1 VADAALASR
10 SYRGSMDSG
19 PRRGTAWSTPA
30 IWGSALAIGAF
41 QLVGSFGAAA
51 NQPDRR
57 GMDAVAVALLVLSAL
72 ALALRGRWPLLAVAL
87 TVGVVDVWVALGYA
101 YGPIFLGAV
110 VALVTAI
117 LDGRRRATWLLA
129 GIGYAGFVVAALVD
143 PYHEGSSLGLLFAV
157 AAWLVVVL
165 ALAELARVRRDQ
177 IVERRR
183 AAALDAERRR
193 DEQRLA
199 LAQDLHDVLAHTLS
213 MINVQAGVALH
224 LVDEHPEQAK
234 PALTAIKAGSAE
246 ALGELRTALDVLRHG
261 ETAPRTPAPR
271 LAELP
276 ALLDSVRAGGLAL
289 TYDGPEVPPD
299 LAPATEQ
306 AAYRIVQEALTNV
319 TRHAH
324 ARHATVRVRYDDGV
338 RIEVVDDG
346 VGSDAPAGIGITG
359 MRQRAESCGG
369 TFVAGPWRPHG
380 FRVAVHLP
388 RTLA

>member
-1 VADAALASR
+1 MND
-10 SYRGSMDSG
+10 G
-19 PRRGTAWSTPA
+19 PRSGTWSGPA
-30 IWGSALAIGAF
+30 IWGSAVAIGLF

-51 NQPDRR
+51 NQTARNDI
-57 GMDAVAVALLVLSAL
+57 DALAVVLLVISAVGL
-72 ALALRGRWPLLAVAL
+72 GLRGRWPLLAIAL
-87 TVGVVDVWVALGYA
+87 TVGVVDLWIALGYA
-101 YGPIFLGAV
+101 YGPIFVGAI
-110 VALVTAI
+110 VALATGVI
-117 LDGRRRATWLLA
+117 MGRRRGTWLLA
-129 GIGYAGFVVAALVD
+129 AIGYAGCVVAVLVD
-143 PYHEGSSLGLLFAV
+143 PNRHESSWWPLLGV
-157 AAWLVVVL
+157 AAWLIVVL
-165 ALAELARVRRDQ
+165 ALSELARQRRDR

-213 MINVQAGVALH
+213 MINVQASVALH
-224 LVDEHPEQAK
+224 LVDERPEQVK
-234 PALTAIKAGSAE
+234 PALSAIKAGSAE
-246 ALGELRTALDVLRHG
+246 ALGELRTALDVLRRG
-261 ETAPRTPAPR
+261 EAAPRSPAPR

-276 ALLDSVRAGGLAL
+276 ALLDTVRAGGLEL
-289 TYDGPEVPPD
+289 TYDSPDVPPD

-346 VGSDAPAGIGITG
+346 VGSDAPAGNGISG

-369 TFVAGPWRPHG
+369 TFLAGPGRPRG
-380 FRVAVHLP
+380 YRVAVHLP
-388 RTLA
+388 AAPA